1 LIKIFCNYFLKEEL
15 IKSDSPITYTDWNQ
29 VPNDEKNTKKC
40 RFLMI
45 HAHGGGF
52 IAHSS
57 KSHQIYLKSWCK
69 ELQVPIVSID
79 YSLAPEHPF
88 PRASQECFYVY
99 AWCLINRH
107 LLGWTGECV
116 ICTGDSAGGVLVT
129 NIVQQAINF
138 NIRVP
143 DVLVPIYS
151 PFLLTFSL
159 SPSRL
164 LAMMDPLLNMGILW
178 RCLAA
183 YCGIDPK
190 TETEKYV
197 KNEALIDENPRVA
210 KYVDVIG
217 EAIYMVE
224 TMRQHNLPATEYM
237 SPLLSPDSHLE
248 KFPKTIMIVSAFKV
262 QY

>member
-1 LIKIFCNYFLKEEL
+1 MEVN
-15 IKSDSPITYTDWNQ
+15 T
-29 VPNDEKNTKKC
+29 EKRSS
-40 RFLMI
+40 RFLII

-69 ELQVPIVSID
+69 DLHVPIVSID

-88 PRASQECFYVY
+88 PRASEECFYVY
-99 AWCLINRH
+99 AWCLLNKH

-116 ICTGDSAGGVLVT
+116 ICTGDSAGGVLAT
-129 NIVQQAINF
+129 NIVQQAIHSS
-138 NIRVP
+138 IRVP
-143 DVLVPIYS
+143 DVLMPIYS

-164 LAMMDPLLNMGILW
+164 LAVMDPLLNTGILW

-183 YCGIDPK
+183 YCGIDAK
-190 TETEKYV
+190 V
-197 KNEALIDENPRVA
+197 EAERYARNVALVGESARIA
-210 KYVDVIG
+210 KYSEVLG

-224 TMRQHNLPATEYM
+224 TLRTHELPHTEYM
-237 SPLLSPDSHLE
+237 SPLMSSDSLLK
-248 KFPKTIMIVSAFKV
+248 KFPKTILIVTYFIRILIEAK
-262 QY
+262 